1 MDGLLM
7 GKMKS
12 SAGKPAMVKQVGK
25 TMKDMPAKP
34 MKPSGKPTKAKV
46 VKTMV
51 NMLATNAPAPGSSV
65 IPGKR
70 GKKANPSSAAKPST
84 MKMKKPK
91 VGAMASL
98 INQTNS

>member
-1 MDGLLM
+1 M
-7 GKMKS
+7 GKIPMK
-12 SAGKPAMVKQVGK
+12 PTK
-25 TMKDMPAKP
+25 T

-46 VKTMV
+46 AKTMV
-51 NMLATNAPAPGSSV
+51 NMLADGPMPGSSV

-70 GKKANPSSAAKPST
+70 GKKAKPSSTVKPST

-91 VGAMASL
+91 VGAMSTM